1 MTCVAV
7 DDEPLALDLLEDNIR
22 KVPFLK
28 LLKKCSNAF
37 EANEFLQEQPVDLL
51 FLDIQMPGIS
61 GVQFLQSLTKSSP
74 LVIFITAYEQYA
86 VEGYNL
92 DVVDYLL
99 KPVSFERFLKA
110 INKAQEKFNTTRK
123 TPAAP
128 VNAPAADHLF
138 VNSEY
143 NLVRIDLSD
152 IAYVEGLK
160 DYVKIYLLSNTR
172 PVITRMSMKSLE
184 EKLPAD
190 KFVRVHKSFIVSLNK
205 ITSIRKGRISMLKAQ
220 IPISE
225 HFKENLYKFIDPK
238 SLH

>member
-1 MTCVAV
+1 MTCLAV

-22 KVPFLK
+22 KVTSLK
-28 LLKKCSNAF
+28 LVSKCSNAI
-37 EANEFLQEQPVDLL
+37 EANLFLQEHPVDLL

-61 GVQFLQSLTKSSP
+61 GIQFLQGLSKAP
-74 LVIFITAYEQYA
+74 PMVILITAYEKYA

-110 INKAQEKFNTTRK
+110 INKA
-123 TPAAP
+123 
-128 VNAPAADHLF
+128 ADKVKGKVQTAIAKADYLF

-143 NLVRIDLSD
+143 NLIRIDLND

-160 DYVKIYLLSNTR
+160 DYVKIFLASSPR

-184 EKLPAD
+184 EKLPPER
-190 KFVRVHKSFIVSLNK
+190 FVRVHKSFIIALSK
-205 ITSIRKGRISMLKAQ
+205 IESIRKGRISLLKAL

-225 HFKENLYKFIDPK
+225 HFKDNLYRFIDPK
-238 SLH
+238 SVH

>member
-1 MTCVAV
+1 MMTCLAV

-22 KVPFLK
+22 KVTSLK
-28 LLKKCSNAF
+28 LVGKCSNAI
-37 EANEFLQEQPVDLL
+37 EANLFLQEHPVDLL

-61 GVQFLQSLTKSSP
+61 GIQFLQGLSKAP
-74 LVIFITAYEQYA
+74 PMVILITAYEKYA

-110 INKAQEKFNTTRK
+110 INKASDKVKGKVQTAIAK
-123 TPAAP
+123 
-128 VNAPAADHLF
+128 ADYLF

-143 NLVRIDLSD
+143 NLIRIDLND

-160 DYVKIYLLSNTR
+160 DYVKIFLASSPR

-184 EKLPAD
+184 EKLPPER
-190 KFVRVHKSFIVSLNK
+190 FVRVHKSFIIALSK
-205 ITSIRKGRISMLKAQ
+205 IESIRKGRISLLKAL

-225 HFKENLYKFIDPK
+225 HFKDNLYRFIDPK
-238 SLH
+238 SVH

>member
-1 MTCVAV
+1 MTCLAV

-22 KVPFLK
+22 KVTSLK
-28 LLKKCSNAF
+28 LVSKCSNAI
-37 EANEFLQEQPVDLL
+37 EANLFLQEHPVDLL

-61 GVQFLQSLTKSSP
+61 GIQFLQGLSKAP
-74 LVIFITAYEQYA
+74 PMVILITAYEKYA

-110 INKAQEKFNTTRK
+110 INKASDKVKGKVQTAIAK
-123 TPAAP
+123 
-128 VNAPAADHLF
+128 ADYLF

-143 NLVRIDLSD
+143 NLIRIDLND

-160 DYVKIYLLSNTR
+160 DYVKIFLASSPR

-184 EKLPAD
+184 EKLPPER
-190 KFVRVHKSFIVSLNK
+190 FVRVHKSFIIALSK
-205 ITSIRKGRISMLKAQ
+205 IESIRKGRISLLKAL

-225 HFKENLYKFIDPK
+225 HFKDNLYRFIDPK
-238 SLH
+238 SVH